1 MITTAFI
8 NIWGNLVG
16 AIAWNSKDETAS
28 FEYDPSFKS
37 KGLEI
42 SPIKMPITN
51 QNAVFSFPELRN
63 NNTFKGLPGLLADV
77 LPDKYGNAI
86 INAWLQKNNRPSN
99 SLNPVEILCF
109 IGNRGMG
116 ALEFNPNHPKPDDKD
131 FELEINSLVQIAE
144 KILQERQDFNSSFSK
159 TDDKNLYDLLKIG
172 TSAGGARAKAVIA
185 YNPKTKQVRSG
196 QAQIPEGFEHWL
208 IKFDGVTDT
217 QFGASSGYGRVE
229 MAYYLMAKQAGI
241 IMEDCQL
248 FEEHGRAHFM
258 TKRFDRVGN
267 EKLHMQSFCG
277 LQHYDFNEVNS
288 FSYEQLFETMRLL
301 GLPYTDAQQLFT
313 RMVFNVMAR
322 NCDDHTKNFA
332 FLMDK
337 SGVWRLSPAFD
348 VCHAYRPNSPWVSQH
363 ALSIEGKR
371 SDIKI
376 NDFVNLATKMNIK
389 KPLEIIEQVR
399 NAVSDWQHYAKEFE
413 VDESLAKA
421 IEGTLFFKKGLKF

>member
-16 AIAWNSKDETAS
+16 AIAWNSASATAS
-28 FEYDPSFKS
+28 FEFDTSFKL
-37 KGLEI
+37 KGWDI
-42 SPIKMPITN
+42 SPIKMPKAN
-51 QNAVFSFPELRN
+51 QNAIFSFPELRN
-63 NNTFKGLPGLLADV
+63 INTFKGLPGLLADV

-116 ALEFNPNHPKPDDKD
+116 ALEFIPNHPKPDDKD

-144 KILQERQDFNSSFSK
+144 KILQDRQDFKSELTIEDEK
-159 TDDKNLYDLLKIG
+159 KLVDMLKIG

-185 YNPKTKQVRSG
+185 FNPKTKQVRSG
-196 QAQIPEGFEHWL
+196 QADIPEGFEHWL

-229 MAYYLMAKQAGI
+229 MAYYLMARQAGI
-241 IMEDCQL
+241 VMEDCQL

-258 TKRFDRVGN
+258 TKRFDRQGN

-277 LQHYDFNEVNS
+277 LQHYDFNEVGLY
-288 FSYEQLFETMRLL
+288 SYEQLFETMRLL
-301 GLPYTDAQQLFT
+301 GLPYSDAQQLFM

-371 SDIKI
+371 T
-376 NDFVNLATKMNIK
+376 DFELKDFMSIADKMNIK
-389 KPLEIIEQVR
+389 KPMQLIEQVR
-399 NAVSDWQHYAKEFE
+399 AAVADWQKFAYEVEVEKE
-413 VDESLAKA
+413 LAKA
-421 IEGTLFFKKGLKF
+421 IERTLLYRVS

>member
-8 NIWGNLVG
+8 HIWGHRVG
-16 AIAWNSKDETAS
+16 AIAWNNSTGTAG
-28 FEYDPSFKS
+28 FEYDSSFRQLR
-37 KGLEI
+37 LEL
-42 SPIKMPITN
+42 SPLKMPLN
-51 QNAVFSFPELRN
+51 RNAVFSFPELRN
-63 NNTFKGLPGLLADV
+63 SNTFKGLPGLLADV
-77 LPDKYGNAI
+77 MPDKYGNAI
-86 INAWLQKNNRPSN
+86 INSWLQKNNRPSN

-109 IGNRGMG
+109 IGKRGMG
-116 ALEFNPNHPKPDDKD
+116 ALEFEPHHAEMEMQDVD
-131 FELEINSLVQIAE
+131 LEISSLVHIAE
-144 KILQERQDFNSSFSK
+144 QILQEKQDFNSSFSK
-159 TDDKNLYDLLKIG
+159 TDDKHLYDLLKIG

-185 YNPKTKQVRSG
+185 FNPKTKQVRSG
-196 QAQIPEGFEHWL
+196 QAEIPKGFEHWL
-208 IKFDGVTDT
+208 FKFDGVMDQ

-229 MAYYLMAKQAGI
+229 MAYYLMAKAAGI
-241 IMEDCQL
+241 TMQECQL
-248 FEEHGRAHFM
+248 FEENGRAHFM
-258 TKRFDRVGN
+258 TKRFDRMGN

-301 GLPYTDAQQLFT
+301 GLPYTDARQLFT

-337 SGVWRLSPAFD
+337 NGKWSLSPAFD

-371 SDIKI
+371 T
-376 NDFVNLATKMNIK
+376 DFDVKDFINLATKMNIK
-389 KPLEIIEQVR
+389 KPLEIVEQVR
-399 NAVSDWQHYAKEFE
+399 NAVGDWQKYAKEVE

-421 IEGTLFFKKGLKF
+421 ITKTQLNI

>member
-8 NIWGNLVG
+8 HIWGHRVG
-16 AIAWNSKDETAS
+16 AIAWNNSTGTAG
-28 FEYDPSFKS
+28 FEYDSSFRQL
-37 KGLEI
+37 GLEL
-42 SPIKMPITN
+42 SPLKMPLN
-51 QNAVFSFPELRN
+51 RNAVFSFPELRN
-63 NNTFKGLPGLLADV
+63 SNTFKGLPGLLADV
-77 LPDKYGNAI
+77 MPDKYGNAI
-86 INAWLQKNNRPSN
+86 INSWLQKNNRPSN

-109 IGNRGMG
+109 IGKRGMG
-116 ALEFNPNHPKPDDKD
+116 ALEFEPNNAETEMQDVD
-131 FELEINSLVQIAE
+131 LEISSLVHIAE
-144 KILQERQDFNSSFSK
+144 QILQERQDFNSSFSK
-159 TDDKNLYDLLKIG
+159 TDDKHLYDLLKIG

-185 YNPKTKQVRSG
+185 FNPNTKQIRSG
-196 QAQIPEGFEHWL
+196 QAEIPKGFEHWL
-208 IKFDGVTDT
+208 FKFDGVMDQ

-229 MAYYLMAKQAGI
+229 MAYYLMAKAAGI
-241 IMEDCQL
+241 TMQESQL
-248 FEEHGRAHFM
+248 FEENGRAHFM

-301 GLPYTDAQQLFT
+301 GLPYTDARQLFT

-337 SGVWRLSPAFD
+337 NGKWSLSPAFD

-371 SDIKI
+371 T
-376 NDFVNLATKMNIK
+376 DFDVKDFINLATKMNIK
-389 KPLEIIEQVR
+389 KPLEMIEQVR
-399 NAVSDWQHYAKEFE
+399 NAVGDWQKYAKEVE

-421 IEGTLFFKKGLKF
+421 IAKTLLYGI

>member
-8 NIWGNLVG
+8 HIWGHRVG
-16 AIAWNSKDETAS
+16 AIAWNNSTGTAG
-28 FEYDPSFKS
+28 FEYDSSFRQL
-37 KGLEI
+37 GLEL
-42 SPIKMPITN
+42 SPLKMPLN
-51 QNAVFSFPELRN
+51 RNAVFSFPELRN
-63 NNTFKGLPGLLADV
+63 SNTFKGLPGLLADV
-77 LPDKYGNAI
+77 MPDKYGNAI
-86 INAWLQKNNRPSN
+86 INSWLQKNNRPSN

-109 IGNRGMG
+109 IGKRGMG
-116 ALEFNPNHPKPDDKD
+116 ALEFEPNNVEMEMQDVD
-131 FELEINSLVQIAE
+131 LEISSLVHIAE
-144 KILQERQDFNSSFSK
+144 QILQERQDFNSSFSK
-159 TDDKNLYDLLKIG
+159 TDDKHLYDLLKIG

-185 YNPKTKQVRSG
+185 FNPKTKQVRSG
-196 QAQIPEGFEHWL
+196 QADIPEGFEHWL
-208 IKFDGVTDT
+208 FKFDGVMDQ

-229 MAYYLMAKQAGI
+229 MAYYLMAKAAGI
-241 IMEDCQL
+241 TMQECQL
-248 FEEHGRAHFM
+248 FEENGRAHFM

-301 GLPYTDAQQLFT
+301 GLPYTDARQLFT

-337 SGVWRLSPAFD
+337 NGKWSLSPAFD

-371 SDIKI
+371 T
-376 NDFVNLATKMNIK
+376 DFDVKDFINLATKMNIK
-389 KPLEIIEQVR
+389 KPLEIVEQVR
-399 NAVSDWQHYAKEFE
+399 NAVGDWQKYAKEVE

-421 IEGTLFFKKGLKF
+421 ITKTQLNI

>member
-16 AIAWNSKDETAS
+16 AIAWNSASGTAS
-28 FEYDPSFKS
+28 FEFDASFKL
-37 KGLEI
+37 KAWDI
-42 SPIKMPITN
+42 SPIKMPIAN
-51 QNAVFSFPELRN
+51 QNAIFSFHELRSI
-63 NNTFKGLPGLLADV
+63 NTFKGLPGLLADV

-116 ALEFNPNHPKPDDKD
+116 ALEFSPIHPKPDDKD
-131 FELEINSLVQIAE
+131 FELEINNLVQIAE
-144 KILQERQDFNSSFSK
+144 KILQDRQDFKSELNNEDEK
-159 TDDKNLYDLLKIG
+159 KLVDMLKIG

-185 YNPKTKQVRSG
+185 FNPKTKQVRSG
-196 QAQIPEGFEHWL
+196 QAEIPEVFEHWL

-217 QFGASSGYGRVE
+217 QFGASSGYGRIE

-258 TKRFDRVGN
+258 TKRFDRQGN

-277 LQHYDFNEVNS
+277 LQHYDFNEVGLY
-288 FSYEQLFETMRLL
+288 SYEQLFETMRLL
-301 GLPYTDAQQLFT
+301 GLPYSDAQQLFI

-337 SGVWRLSPAFD
+337 MGVWRLSPAYD

-371 SDIKI
+371 T
-376 NDFVNLATKMNIK
+376 DFENKDFMSIADKMNIK
-389 KPLEIIEQVR
+389 KPMQLIEQVR
-399 NAVSDWQHYAKEFE
+399 AAVADWQKFANEVEVEKE
-413 VDESLAKA
+413 LAKA
-421 IEGTLFFKKGLKF
+421 IERTLLYGL